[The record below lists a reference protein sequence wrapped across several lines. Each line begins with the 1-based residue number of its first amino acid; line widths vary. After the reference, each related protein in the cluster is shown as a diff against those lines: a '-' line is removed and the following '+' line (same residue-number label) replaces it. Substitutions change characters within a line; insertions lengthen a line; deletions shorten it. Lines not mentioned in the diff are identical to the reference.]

1 MRVNTF
7 YIIYKR
13 SQENLRNNADCHMLQ
28 EQTILP
34 YIIFNDLKYAYLD
47 IFEFWLFIF

>member
-1 MRVNTF
+1 
-7 YIIYKR
+7 
-13 SQENLRNNADCHMLQ
+13 MLQ